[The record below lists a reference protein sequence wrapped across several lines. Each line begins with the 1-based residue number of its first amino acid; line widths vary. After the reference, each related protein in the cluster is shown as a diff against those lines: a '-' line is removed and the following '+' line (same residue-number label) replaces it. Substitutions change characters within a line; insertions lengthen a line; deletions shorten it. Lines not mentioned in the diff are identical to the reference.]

1 MAPTDRAKNTLRGAR
16 LIRNLGSTQG
26 FTDRVGRTDPDDL
39 YRVQTTNR
47 STLSLRLNGT
57 TKPSKIAVQ
66 VFSLNGARNRVLK
79 AIGGTAFSELS
90 PKQIKPRLNLLAKR
104 GSSKTRTL
112 NLSVDPG
119 SYYVRVFRG
128 QGDNRY
134 RLRLSATPITPES
147 PVTPI
152 PNPGPPP
159 DPIVID
165 HPPPS
170 LTFADPTWLR
180 QFGSSDNDYAFSTAV
195 DSAGDVY
202 VAGVRS
208 TSNAFL
214 GTGFVA
220 KYKPDGSLEWQRSLS
235 LSGSTAIS
243 DIAVDTAGNYYVT
256 GALVN
261 GFNSDGFIAKY
272 NPAGTQEWIQEVES
286 TSLGVDAVSGI
297 VIDPTNSNDIY
308 VTGIRRGAPAFLG
321 SSQGK
326 AFVAKYTSGGN
337 LVTGFGTNGFTE
349 FGDARTTAG
358 AGIALG
364 NGSLYITGITN
375 ANLTTNGSNIDLAD
389 GDAFVASFNQ
399 FSGALLWND
408 TLGVAGTDYGRSIA
422 VNGSELYIGG
432 QTAGTLPSGS
442 LANTFAG
449 GEADAF
455 FAKYTVTNTSGTRQW
470 AKQFGGSGLD
480 AVQAVTIDPA
490 GKIYLTGETNTGLF
504 GNAVGGSDAWLA
516 EIDSNGN
523 FVRTTQIGTPQDDE
537 AYTLVTDGTGTLY
550 VAGQTQG
557 TFPTSATQNQ
567 GRYDVWLS
575 KYSPA

>member
-16 LIRNLGSTQG
+16 LIRNLSNTPQG

-39 YRVQTTNR
+39 YRVQTANR
-47 STLSLRLNGT
+47 STLSFSVNGIT
-57 TKPSKIAVQ
+57 RQSRIAIQ
-66 VFSLNGARNRVLK
+66 VFSLKGARNRVLK

-90 PKQIKPRLNLLAKR
+90 AKQTKQRIKFLAKR

-119 SYYVRVFRG
+119 SYYVRVLRG
-128 QGDNRY
+128 QGNNRY
-134 RLRLSATPITPES
+134 RLRLSATPITPDS
-147 PVTPI
+147 PLAPI
-152 PNPGPPP
+152 PNP
-159 DPIVID
+159 
-165 HPPPS
+165 PS
-170 LTFADPTWLR
+170 PNPVPTPLAFADPAWLR
-180 QFGSSDNDYAFSTAV
+180 QFGGSDNDYAFSTAV
-195 DSAGDVY
+195 DSAGDIY
-202 VAGVRS
+202 VAGVQS

-214 GTGFVA
+214 GRGFVA
-220 KYKPDGSLEWQRSLS
+220 KYKQDGSLEWQRSLS

-243 DIAVDTAGNYYVT
+243 DIAVDVAGNYYVT

-261 GFNSDGFIAKY
+261 GFNSDGFIVKY
-272 NPAGTQEWIQEVES
+272 NSAGTQEWIQEVES
-286 TSLGVDAVSGI
+286 TSLGVDAVSSI
-297 VIDPTNSNDIY
+297 VIDPTNDSNDIY
-308 VTGIRRGAPAFLG
+308 ITGIRRGAPAFLG
-321 SSQGK
+321 ASQGK
-326 AFVAKYTSGGN
+326 AFVAKYTSGGS

-375 ANLTTNGSNIDLAD
+375 ANLSTDGSNIDLTD

-399 FSGALLWND
+399 FTGSLLWSD

-422 VNGSELYIGG
+422 LNGSELYIGG

-442 LANTFAG
+442 LPANSFAG

-470 AKQFGGSGLD
+470 AKQFGGTDLD
-480 AVQAVTIDPA
+480 AIQAVTIDPA
-490 GKIYLTGETNTGLF
+490 GRIYLTGETNTGLF
-504 GNAVGGSDAWLA
+504 GNRVGGSDAWLA

-523 FVRTTQIGTPQDDE
+523 FVRSTQIGTPQDDE
-537 AYTLVTDGTGTLY
+537 AYTLITGGNGTLY

-557 TFPTSATQNQ
+557 TFAASPTQNQ
-567 GRYDVWLS
+567 GNYDVWLS
-575 KYSPA
+575 RYNPA